1 MTFRLPST
9 SPFAPSSS
17 LNPSPSGARPSSRR
31 PALRPLAAAM
41 LLMAGVGAVQANQSL
56 FSPGYGLT
64 VGPVFN
70 RNNLNSSG
78 YNPANAL
85 RLVDAEESVRF
96 GLMQAGGQYT
106 LGDVDDLQASLD
118 RIDAAVTAARSAA
131 SPADAQAQV
140 DIVNGLLPTLDR
152 GARFSVSGG
161 GSLLTPL
168 LIRSDKLQGVFSL
181 QANVQAQAAGVFY
194 GDTAVLVGPV
204 GAPTGLSTAS
214 AFDVKAATITQLSLG
229 YSTEVG
235 RWFGHDGA
243 NGKLDGGVRLNSYQA
258 KLYRQL
264 VGFTDANGN
273 GNSGNFNRDTVDSRS
288 ASAVG
293 VDLGLNWQ
301 AEHWQVGA
309 TLYNLG
315 NPRFSYPDPTRDAN
329 AANQYAATTLA
340 TAGRISA
347 SDQVQLKS
355 HLVLEGSVHTANK
368 RWMLQTSY
376 AANETPNFVGDL
388 QKFVTASVSYNAERY
403 EGSFG
408 TLLNY
413 IVPSVRLGWRKN
425 TVGDQLASTG
435 LGLSWGI
442 LNLDVQASQAKVNAD
457 GSRVPRSA
465 GASLSI
471 AEKF

>member
-1 MTFRLPST
+1 MTFRLPSNSPNVLT
-9 SPFAPSSS
+9 SRLARRPFA
-17 LNPSPSGARPSSRR
+17 A
-31 PALRPLAAAM
+31 AL
-41 LLMAGVGAVQANQSL
+41 LLSAVAGGVQANQSL

-78 YNPANAL
+78 YNPANAQ
-85 RLVDAEESVRF
+85 RLVDASESVRV
-96 GLMQAGGQYT
+96 GLLQAGAQYT
-106 LGDVDDLQASLD
+106 LGDVDDLQNSLD
-118 RIDAAVTAARSAA
+118 RIDAAVTAARSAGSQVA
-131 SPADAQAQV
+131 AQAQL

-152 GARFSVSGG
+152 GGRFSVSGG

-168 LIRSDKLQGVFSL
+168 LIRSEKLQGVFSL
-181 QANVQAQAAGVFY
+181 QAHVQAQAAGRFLA
-194 GDTAVLVGPV
+194 DNAVLVGPV

-243 NGKLDGGVRLNSYQA
+243 NGKLDGGLRLNRYQA
-258 KLYRQL
+258 RLYRQL

-273 GNSGNFNRDTVDSRS
+273 SNTGNFDRDSVSSRS
-288 ASAVG
+288 ASALG

-301 AEHWQVGA
+301 AENWQAGA
-309 TLYNLG
+309 TVYNLG
-315 NPRFSYPDPTRDAN
+315 QPSFAYPDPTRDAN

-340 TAGRISA
+340 VNGRIDA
-347 SDQVQLKS
+347 LDQVKLKT
-355 HLVLEGSVHTANK
+355 HLVLEGSIHTANK

-388 QKFVTASVSYNAERY
+388 QKFVTASVSYNAERF

-408 TLLNY
+408 SLLNY
-413 IVPSVRLGWRKN
+413 LVPSIRLGWRKN
-425 TVGDQLASTG
+425 MVGDRLASHG
-435 LGLSWGI
+435 LGLSWGVV
-442 LNLDVQASQAKVNAD
+442 NLDVQASQAKVQAD